1 MISIF
6 IRNYHQNQALSQNQ
20 FWETVLQNNFGNV
33 NAVRLVLISPIMW
46 GQTVSTSYKNNSFNS
61 NKAAVGKIRFGGNNL
76 EKAIFSGKRALLSSK
91 RALFSSKRALFL
103 SKAAHFLPRGHFFN
117 TKGIYFKSLSSFSG
131 EKEQYLSKRALFHK
145 NRHDRGWAQ
154 GGQLSRA
161 RWALPTID
169 VC

>member
-1 MISIF
+1 MSEIGFSVTKTPSVQIREKCPLNDGIPQFSYMISIF

-61 NKAAVGKIRFGGNNL
+61 NKAAVGKIRFRGKVRNYL

-117 TKGIYFKSLSSFSG
+117 TKGTFFK
-131 EKEQYLSKRALFHK
+131 
-145 NRHDRGWAQ
+145 
-154 GGQLSRA
+154 
-161 RWALPTID
+161 
-169 VC
+169 

>member
-1 MISIF
+1 MSEIGFSVTKTPSVQIREKCPLNDGIPQFSYMISIF

-117 TKGIYFKSLSSFSG
+117 TNGTGQWYFPY
-131 EKEQYLSKRALFHK
+131 E
-145 NRHDRGWAQ
+145 
-154 GGQLSRA
+154 
-161 RWALPTID
+161 ID
-169 VC
+169 LHWVYY